1 MKVIIN
7 KEFAG
12 YKKGEIININENIPA
27 YYKDVVYWLRR
38 CEDGKIDGYCTLIE
52 FGGKEIKKSESVI
65 QSNKKSEKAE
75 KTENKQS
82 SKGE

>member
-38 CEDGKIDGYCTLIE
+38 CEDGKIDGYH
-52 FGGKEIKKSESVI
+52 FNRVRW
-65 QSNKKSEKAE
+65 
-75 KTENKQS
+75 
-82 SKGE
+82 